1 MGYSPSLGSQDSL
14 TLHPALRGR
23 GTSEVTQRGRAAV
36 ALLPWKAPPT
46 LRVQVEDKAPEKV
59 SDLPKVTQL
68 FALKPKLG
76 SYVRSQG

>member
-1 MGYSPSLGSQDSL
+1 MRSPREEGQ
-14 TLHPALRGR
+14 
-23 GTSEVTQRGRAAV
+23 
-36 ALLPWKAPPT
+36 LLPCCHGKHRQHLESRWK
-46 LRVQVEDKAPEKV
+46 DKAPEKV